1 MPIWARSAVPPET
14 VNQRPNTR
22 HKTKKQKTMSIIRI
36 LPETL
41 SNKIAA
47 GEVVERPAS
56 VVKELLENS
65 LDAGSSQILIEIE
78 KGGRSLIRVSDNG
91 GGMSPDDAL
100 LCIERYATSKIYKNK
115 DLFDIRTLGFR
126 GEALPSIASV
136 SKFALITRHRKVD
149 TGTQIHIAGGKI
161 QQVSEIGAPV
171 GTEVVV
177 RQLFYNTPARRK
189 FLKGIQTE
197 MGHIV
202 DVVTSMALGK
212 PRVHFKLVH
221 NQKLLKNWVT
231 VSDPVDRVIQALG
244 SDLKSGLI
252 HIQHNDEYLLLDGWI
267 SVPAITRKTSR
278 GMHLYVNGRNCRD
291 RVIQH
296 AIFDGYAGRL
306 VKRQFPLAV
315 VFLQVPYDQVD
326 VNVHPSKNEVRF
338 SQQKRVH
345 DTVRS
350 AVSGALSQTDAQ
362 RWNRPFA
369 QESMHYIAE
378 RPAQYE
384 LAQNESTHI
393 EPTVIRPAPPDKEG
407 QQPFDKSTYPSMP
420 GFNSHDNQ
428 KKALKANIDE
438 KGSASQNDDAVWQ
451 ERTQAQGKFWEQTR
465 FSDLRVIGQYQN
477 IYIICESRQDLI
489 LIDQHAAHE
498 RILYEKLGGYA
509 ETQIESQGMLL
520 PETIELNYREATIL
534 EKMLPQL
541 LELGFEIEPFGGQ
554 TFVIKSMPA
563 MLDSQDIKTL
573 LTEIVEKKLENRSD
587 DMAEKVLDDC
597 IKLMACH
604 GAIRANQRLNDRQ
617 ISAMLSQLDTCEN
630 PSNCPHG
637 RPTWIKLSKN
647 FFEKAF
653 KRILT

>member
-1 MPIWARSAVPPET
+1 
-14 VNQRPNTR
+14 
-22 HKTKKQKTMSIIRI
+22 MSIIRI

-65 LDAGSSQILIEIE
+65 LDADSSQILIEIE
-78 KGGRSLIRVSDNG
+78 KGGRALIRVSDNG
-91 GGMSPDDAL
+91 IGMSSDDAL
-100 LCIERYATSKIYKNK
+100 LCIERYATSKIYKHE

-136 SKFALITRHRKVD
+136 SKFSLVTRHRD
-149 TGTQIHIAGGKI
+149 LETGTQIQIAGGKI

-171 GTEVVV
+171 GSEVLV
-177 RQLFYNTPARRK
+177 RQLFFNTPARRK

-202 DVVTSMALGK
+202 DVVTSMALGM
-212 PRVHFKLVH
+212 PRVHFKLIH
-221 NQKLLKNWVT
+221 NRKLLKNWVA
-231 VSDPVDRVIQALG
+231 VSDPVDRVIQVLG

-252 HIQHNDEYLLLDGWI
+252 PIQHDDGYLQLTGWVSI
-267 SVPAITRKTSR
+267 PAVTRKTSR
-278 GMHLYVNGRNCRD
+278 GMHLYVNGRGCRD

-296 AIFDGYAGRL
+296 ALFDGYAGRL
-306 VKRQFPLAV
+306 VKGQFPLAV
-315 VFLQVPYDQVD
+315 VFAQVPFDQVD

-350 AVSGALSQTDAQ
+350 AVSRALTQADAQ
-362 RWNRPFA
+362 RWNRPFP
-369 QESMHYIAE
+369 QEEMHFIAE
-378 RPAQYE
+378 KPADFQSTNTQANSLSTKQMPAE
-384 LAQNESTHI
+384 SATPQNTPVSYS
-393 EPTVIRPAPPDKEG
+393 DL
-407 QQPFDKSTYPSMP
+407 Q
-420 GFNSHDNQ
+420 DNE
-428 KKALKANIDE
+428 KTALQTNIDE
-438 KGSASQNDDAVWQ
+438 KVSGFKGGYAGWQ
-451 ERTQAQGKFWEQTR
+451 DRAQKQGKIWELAR
-465 FSDLRVIGQYQN
+465 FRDLRVIGQYQD
-477 IYIICESRQDLI
+477 IYIMCESRQDLI

-498 RILYEKLGGYA
+498 RILYEKLSGYA
-509 ETQIESQGMLL
+509 KSQIESQGLLL
-520 PETIELNYREATIL
+520 PETIELNFREATVL

-554 TFVIKSMPA
+554 TYVIKSMPA
-563 MLDSQDIKTL
+563 LLDSHDIKTL
-573 LTEIVEKKLENRSD
+573 LVEIVEKKLENQSH
-587 DMAEKVLDDC
+587 DMAETVLDDC

-604 GAIRANQRLNDRQ
+604 GAIRANQRLNSEQ
-617 ISAMLSQLDTCEN
+617 IRTMLTQLDACSN

-637 RPTWIKLSKN
+637 RPTWIKLSKG

-653 KRILT
+653 KRVLT

>member
-1 MPIWARSAVPPET
+1 
-14 VNQRPNTR
+14 
-22 HKTKKQKTMSIIRI
+22 MSIIRI

-65 LDAGSSQILIEIE
+65 LDAESTQVLIEIE

-91 GGMSPDDAL
+91 AGMSPDDAL
-100 LCIERYATSKIYKNK
+100 LCIERYATSKIYKNE

-136 SKFALITRHRKVD
+136 AKFSLVTRQRNQE
-149 TGTQIHIAGGKI
+149 TGTQIHIMGGKI
-161 QQVSEIGAPV
+161 QQVTEIGAPI

-177 RQLFYNTPARRK
+177 RQLFFNTPARRK

-202 DVVTSMALGK
+202 DVVSSMALGK
-212 PRVHFKLVH
+212 PKVHFKLIH
-221 NQKLLKNWVT
+221 NKKLLKNWVT
-231 VSDPVDRVIQALG
+231 VSDPVDRVIQVLG

-252 HIQHNDEYLLLDGWI
+252 HIQHNDGYLQLNGWI
-267 SVPAITRKTSR
+267 SLPAITRKTSR
-278 GMHLYVNGRNCRD
+278 GLHLYINGRSCRD

-306 VKRQFPLAV
+306 VKG
-315 VFLQVPYDQVD
+315 QVPMAVIFIQVPFDQVD

-345 DTVRS
+345 AAVRL
-350 AVSGALSQTDAQ
+350 AVSNALNQSDTR
-362 RWNRPFA
+362 RWNQPFP
-369 QESMHYIAE
+369 QEAMHYIAE
-378 RPAQYE
+378 RPNQYE
-384 LAQNESTHI
+384 TPQSEPSQNEPTHI
-393 EPTVIRPAPPDKEG
+393 DSAAIRPAPSDKHG
-407 QQPFDKSTYPSMP
+407 QQLFNRPKHPSTPEP
-420 GFNSHDNQ
+420 DSHDDQ

-438 KGSASQNDDAVWQ
+438 KGSAHQNDEMGRLDRKQ
-451 ERTQAQGKFWEQTR
+451 EQGKIWKSTR
-465 FSDLRVIGQYQN
+465 FQDLKVIGQYQD

-489 LIDQHAAHE
+489 VIDQHAAHE
-498 RILYEKLGGYA
+498 RILYEKLRGYA
-509 ETQIESQGMLL
+509 DKQLESQGLLL
-520 PETIELNYREATIL
+520 PETIELNFREARVL
-534 EKMLPQL
+534 ESMLAQL
-541 LELGFEIEPFGGQ
+541 SDLGFEIEPFGGQ

-563 MLDSQDIKTL
+563 LLDSRDIKTL
-573 LTEIVEKKLENRSD
+573 LTEIVEKKLENQSD
-587 DMAEKVLDDC
+587 SMAEEVLDDC

-604 GAIRANQRLNDRQ
+604 GAIRANQRLNAMQ
-617 ISAMLSQLDTCEN
+617 INAILSQLDRCEN

-637 RPTWIKLSKN
+637 RPTWVKLSKGY
-647 FFEKAF
+647 FEKAF

>member
-1 MPIWARSAVPPET
+1 
-14 VNQRPNTR
+14 
-22 HKTKKQKTMSIIRI
+22 MSIIRI

-65 LDAGSSQILIEIE
+65 LDADSSQILIEIE
-78 KGGRSLIRVSDNG
+78 KGGRALIRVSDNG
-91 GGMSPDDAL
+91 IGMSSDDAL
-100 LCIERYATSKIYKNK
+100 LCIERYATSKIYKHE

-136 SKFALITRHRKVD
+136 SKFSLVTRHRD
-149 TGTQIHIAGGKI
+149 LETGTQIQIAGGKI

-171 GTEVVV
+171 GSEVLV
-177 RQLFYNTPARRK
+177 RQLFFNTPARRK

-202 DVVTSMALGK
+202 DVVTSMALGM
-212 PRVHFKLVH
+212 PRVHFKLIH
-221 NQKLLKNWVT
+221 NRKLLKNWVA
-231 VSDPVDRVIQALG
+231 VSDPVDRVIQVLG

-252 HIQHNDEYLLLDGWI
+252 PIQHDDGYLQLTGWVSI
-267 SVPAITRKTSR
+267 PAVTRKTSR
-278 GMHLYVNGRNCRD
+278 GMHLYVNGRGCRD

-296 AIFDGYAGRL
+296 ALFDGYAGRL
-306 VKRQFPLAV
+306 VKGQFPLAV
-315 VFLQVPYDQVD
+315 VFAQVPFDQVD

-350 AVSGALSQTDAQ
+350 AVSRALTQADAQ
-362 RWNRPFA
+362 RWNRPFP
-369 QESMHYIAE
+369 QEEMHFIAE
-378 RPAQYE
+378 KPADFQSTNTQANSLSTKQMPAE
-384 LAQNESTHI
+384 SATPQNTPVSYS
-393 EPTVIRPAPPDKEG
+393 DL
-407 QQPFDKSTYPSMP
+407 Q
-420 GFNSHDNQ
+420 DNE
-428 KKALKANIDE
+428 KTALQTNIDE
-438 KGSASQNDDAVWQ
+438 KVSGFKGGYAGWQ
-451 ERTQAQGKFWEQTR
+451 DRAQKQGKIWELAR
-465 FSDLRVIGQYQN
+465 FRDLRVIGQYQD
-477 IYIICESRQDLI
+477 IYIMCESRQDLI

-498 RILYEKLGGYA
+498 RILYEKLSGYA
-509 ETQIESQGMLL
+509 KSQIESQGLLL
-520 PETIELNYREATIL
+520 PETIELNFREATVL

-554 TFVIKSMPA
+554 TYVIKSMPA
-563 MLDSQDIKTL
+563 LLDSQDIKTL
-573 LTEIVEKKLENRSD
+573 LFEIVEKKLEHQSD
-587 DMAEKVLDDC
+587 HMAETVLDDC

-604 GAIRANQRLNDRQ
+604 GAIRANQRLNSEQ
-617 ISAMLSQLDTCEN
+617 IRTMLRQLDACSN

-637 RPTWIKLSKN
+637 RPTWIKLSKG

-653 KRILT
+653 KRVLT

>member
-1 MPIWARSAVPPET
+1 
-14 VNQRPNTR
+14 
-22 HKTKKQKTMSIIRI
+22 MSIIRI

-65 LDAGSSQILIEIE
+65 LDAESTQVLVAVD

-91 GGMSPDDAL
+91 KGMSPDDAL
-100 LCIERYATSKIYKNK
+100 LCIERYATSKIYKHE

-136 SKFALITRHRKVD
+136 AKFSLVTRHREVD
-149 TGTQIHIAGGKI
+149 TGTQILIDGGKI
-161 QQVSEIGAPV
+161 LKVVETGAPV
-171 GTEVVV
+171 GTEVTV

-221 NQKLLKNWVT
+221 NQKILKNWVA
-231 VSDPVDRVIQALG
+231 VSDPVDRVIQVLG

-252 HIQHNDEYLLLDGWI
+252 HVQHNDAYLQLDGWI
-267 SVPAITRKTSR
+267 SIPAITRKTSR
-278 GMHLYVNGRNCRD
+278 GMHLYINGRSCRD

-306 VKRQFPLAV
+306 VKGQFPLAV
-315 VFLQVPYDQVD
+315 VFTRVPFDQVD

-350 AVSGALSQTDAQ
+350 AVSEALRQADTQ
-362 RWNRPFA
+362 RWNRPFP
-369 QESMHYIAE
+369 QEAMHFIAE
-378 RPAQYE
+378 KPAKFQSADTSGIS
-384 LAQNESTHI
+384 LLKGRQHAESVT
-393 EPTVIRPAPPDKEG
+393 RQSAPDSG
-407 QQPFDKSTYPSMP
+407 LD
-420 GFNSHDNQ
+420 SHANQ
-428 KKALKANIDE
+428 RKALKEDTYE
-438 KGSASQNDDAVWQ
+438 KVSALKRDDASWQ
-451 ERTQAQGKFWEQTR
+451 DRTQAQGKIWERTR
-465 FSDLRVIGQYQN
+465 FRDLKVIGQYQD
-477 IYIICESRQDLI
+477 IYIICESGQDLV

-498 RILYEKLGGYA
+498 RILYEKLRGYA
-509 ETQIESQGMLL
+509 ETQIESQGLL
-520 PETIELNYREATIL
+520 LAETIEFNYREATSL
-534 EKMLPQL
+534 AKMLPQL
-541 LELGFEIEPFGGQ
+541 TDLGFEIEPFGGQ
-554 TFVIKSMPA
+554 TFVIKSIPA
-563 MLDSQDIKTL
+563 MLASQDIKAL
-573 LTEIVEKKLENRSD
+573 LTEIVDKKLENESD
-587 DMAEKVLDDC
+587 DMAENLLDDC

-604 GAIRANQRLNDRQ
+604 GAIRANQRLNDRH
-617 ISAMLSQLDTCEN
+617 INAMLSQLDACEN

-637 RPTWIKLSKN
+637 RPTWIKLSKS